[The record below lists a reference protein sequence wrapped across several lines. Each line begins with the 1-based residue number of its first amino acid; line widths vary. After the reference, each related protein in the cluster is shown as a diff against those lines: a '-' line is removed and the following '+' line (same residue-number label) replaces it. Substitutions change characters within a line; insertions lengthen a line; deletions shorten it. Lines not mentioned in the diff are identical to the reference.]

1 MYIELHSRSAF
12 SFLEGA
18 SLPEALIAVCA
29 DYGMPAMALLDRN
42 GVYGAPRFHL
52 AAQKFKI
59 SAHIGAEVTV
69 DDTLFGEAG
78 PARYPLLVESRQ
90 GYQNLCKLITRTKL
104 RARKE
109 ESTARIEEL
118 EEHTGGLVCLTGGED
133 GPLAEALMRGGFDDG
148 VRTVERMMRIFG
160 PQNVYVELQR
170 HFDRREEARNQAAVA
185 IARKLRLPILA
196 TNGVSYAT
204 AAEREILDVFTCIRH
219 HRQLENA
226 GRLLSINSERF
237 IRKPVEM
244 EQLFADL
251 PESISNT
258 VELSNRLKFSLEHLG
273 YEFPRYPIPE
283 GETMISFLRDRTR
296 EGMRRRYG
304 QKPPD
309 LRERARQ
316 QIDRELNLIEKLNL
330 AGYFLIVWD
339 IVRFCERE
347 EILVQ
352 GRGSAANSAVCY
364 ALGITAVD
372 PVGMELLF
380 ERFLSEE
387 RGELPDID
395 LDLPSG
401 DQRERVIQHV
411 YAQYGAHGAAMTAN
425 VITYRGRS
433 AAREVGKSL
442 GFDVETLDR
451 LSALVGSWEW
461 KGPTDTME
469 QQFRHAGFD
478 LRHPRIS
485 KFLDLALRVQDL
497 PRHLGQHSG
506 GMVVCQ
512 GQLSSVVP
520 LEPASMPGRVVVQW
534 DKEDCA
540 DLGLVKIDLLGLGMM
555 AVLEDCIELIPQHYG
570 DRVELAQLPQ
580 DDRQVYEGLQ
590 QADTVGLFQVES
602 RAQMS
607 ALPRN
612 RPKCFYDIVIQ
623 VAIIRPGPI
632 VGKMMNPFLKRRQ
645 GLEPVNYA
653 HPSLEPVLKRTLG
666 VPLFQEQ
673 LLRMAMVV
681 ADFSGGEAE
690 ELRRAMGNKRSQAKM
705 AAIETRLRSGMT
717 KNEIGQ
723 QAQDEIVQSIVSFAL
738 YGFPESHAASFALL
752 AYASAYLKCHYL
764 AAFTAALLNNQ
775 PMGFYHPATIVKDA
789 QRHGLRV
796 RPVDVTRSYWPCT
809 LECECGSDAPHNRPG
824 CNISMRMGLRYV
836 RGLREEAALA
846 LVNERNHKIFSSVD
860 DLARRIPE
868 LRRNELNM
876 LAQIGALNGLGGAF
890 SATQQSF
897 QEDSGKSIG
906 FSRADRDLEM
916 NSALATEAST
926 FDLKK
931 NLSPKP
937 KKQNERVYDGTTKAI
952 PFPNPKFH
960 RRDAL
965 WQVEKAAWVE
975 GPLLADIAEPDL
987 PSPLAQMTSEER
999 LIADYHG
1006 TGLTVGPHPMR
1017 YRREE
1022 MNRMRVVRAIDL
1034 CRLKHGQFTRIAGC
1048 VIARQ
1053 RPGTAN
1059 GFIFLSLEDETGISN
1074 AIIMPDLY
1082 DQNRLLVIHERFLLI
1097 EGILQNVENVISVKA
1112 LRVSRLEITDAA
1124 TRSHDFH

>member
-1 MYIELHSRSAF
+1 MYIELHSRSTF

-59 SAHIGAEVTV
+59 SAHIGAEITV
-69 DDTLFGEAG
+69 DDMLFGEAG

-104 RARKE
+104 RAKKE

-118 EEHTGGLVCLTGGED
+118 EEHAGGLVCLTGGED
-133 GPLAEALMRGGFDDG
+133 GPLAEALMRGGYDEG

-237 IRKPVEM
+237 IRKPAEM

-251 PESISNT
+251 PEAICNT
-258 VELSNRLKFSLEHLG
+258 TELSGRLKFTLKELG

-283 GETMISFLRDRTR
+283 GETMISFLCDRTR
-296 EGMRRRYG
+296 EGTRRRYG
-304 QKPPD
+304 QKSPD

-347 EILVQ
+347 KILVQ

-401 DQRERVIQHV
+401 DRRERVIQYV
-411 YAQYGAHGAAMTAN
+411 YERYGRLGAAMTAN
-425 VITYRGRS
+425 VISYRGRS

-478 LRHPRIS
+478 LRHPRIT

-555 AVLEDCIELIPQHYG
+555 AVLEDCIELIPRHYG

-580 DDRQVYEGLQ
+580 DDPQVYEGLQ
-590 QADTVGLFQVES
+590 HADTVGLFQVES

-645 GLEPVNYA
+645 NLEPVTYA
-653 HPSLEPVLKRTLG
+653 HPLLEPVLKRTLG

-681 ADFSGGEAE
+681 ANFSGGEAE

-717 KNEIGQ
+717 ENGIVQ

-752 AYASAYLKCHYL
+752 AYASAYLKCHHL
-764 AAFTAALLNNQ
+764 AACTAALVNNQ
-775 PMGFYHPATIVKDA
+775 PIGFYHPATIVKDA

-796 RPVDVTRSYWPCT
+796 RPIDLTCSDWSCM
-809 LECECGSDAPHNRPG
+809 LEKYKQGFAVRL
-824 CNISMRMGLRYV
+824 GLRYV
-836 RGLREEAALA
+836 KGLREEMGK
-846 LVNERNHKIFSSVD
+846 KIV
-860 DLARRIPE
+860 
-868 LRRNELNM
+868 
-876 LAQIGALNGLGGAF
+876 
-890 SATQQSF
+890 
-897 QEDSGKSIG
+897 
-906 FSRADRDLEM
+906 
-916 NSALATEAST
+916 
-926 FDLKK
+926 
-931 NLSPKP
+931 
-937 KKQNERVYDGTTKAI
+937 
-952 PFPNPKFH
+952 
-960 RRDAL
+960 
-965 WQVEKAAWVE
+965 
-975 GPLLADIAEPDL
+975 
-987 PSPLAQMTSEER
+987 EER
-999 LIADYHG
+999 A
-1006 TGLTVGPHPMR
+1006 
-1017 YRREE
+1017 
-1022 MNRMRVVRAIDL
+1022 
-1034 CRLKHGQFTRIAGC
+1034 
-1048 VIARQ
+1048 
-1053 RPGTAN
+1053 
-1059 GFIFLSLEDETGISN
+1059 
-1074 AIIMPDLY
+1074 
-1082 DQNRLLVIHERFLLI
+1082 
-1097 EGILQNVENVISVKA
+1097 
-1112 LRVSRLEITDAA
+1112 
-1124 TRSHDFH
+1124 

>member
-1 MYIELHSRSAF
+1 MYVELHSRSAF

-18 SLPEALIAVCA
+18 SLPEALIGVCA

-52 AAQKFKI
+52 SAQKCGMR
-59 SAHIGAEVTV
+59 AHIGAEVTV
-69 DDTLFGEAG
+69 DDTLFGESGA
-78 PARYPLLVESRQ
+78 ARYPLLAESRA
-90 GYQNLCKLITRTKL
+90 GYQNLCRLITQTKL

-109 ESTARIEEL
+109 EGTARMEEL
-118 EEHTGGLVCLTGGED
+118 EEHAGGLVCLTGGDE
-133 GPLAEALMRGGFDDG
+133 GPLAEGLMRGGYEEAL
-148 VRTVERMMRIFG
+148 RTVERLTRIFG
-160 PQNVYVELQR
+160 RENVFVELQR

-185 IARKLRLPILA
+185 IARKLHLPILA

-204 AAEREILDVFTCIRH
+204 VAEREILDVFTCIRH

-237 IRKPVEM
+237 IRMPAEM

-251 PESISNT
+251 PEAISNT
-258 VELSNRLKFSLEHLG
+258 EALSKRLKFTLEDLG
-273 YEFPRYPIPE
+273 YEFPRYPVPT
-283 GETMISFLRDRTR
+283 GETMMSFLRERTR
-296 EGMRRRYG
+296 EGEYERYG

-309 LRERARQ
+309 LRDRARR
-316 QIDRELNLIEKLNL
+316 QIERELALIEHLDL

-339 IVRFCERE
+339 IVRFCRE
-347 EILVQ
+347 QRILVQ

-364 ALGITAVD
+364 ALAITAID
-372 PVGMELLF
+372 PVGMDLLF

-442 GFDVETLDR
+442 GFDTETLER

-461 KGPTDTME
+461 RGPTDTME

-506 GMVVCQ
+506 GMIVCQ

-534 DKEDCA
+534 DKDDCA
-540 DLGLVKIDLLGLGMM
+540 DLGLLKVDLLGLGMM
-555 AVLEDCIELIPQHYG
+555 AVLEDCIELIPHHYG
-570 DRVELAQLPQ
+570 EKVDLAQLPQ
-580 DDRQVYEGLQ
+580 DDSPVYEALQ
-590 QADTVGLFQVES
+590 RADTVGLFQVES

-612 RPKCFYDIVIQ
+612 SPRCFYDIVIQ

-645 GLEPVNYA
+645 NLEPVQYA

-681 ADFSGGEAE
+681 ANFTGGEAE

-705 AAIETRLRSGMT
+705 AAIESRLRSGMT
-717 KNEIGQ
+717 KNGITQ
-723 QAQDEIVQSIVSFAL
+723 KAQDEIVQSIVSFAL

-752 AYASAYLKCHYL
+752 AYASAYLKCNYL

-789 QRHGLRV
+789 QRHGLKV
-796 RPVDVTRSYWPCT
+796 RPVDVTRSQWPCT
-809 LECECGSDAPHNRPG
+809 LECECGGDTPHDREG
-824 CNISMRMGLRYV
+824 CKLSLRMGLRYV
-836 RGLREEAALA
+836 RGLREEAAQS
-846 LVNERNHKIFSSVD
+846 LVCERNRLAFASVD
-860 DLARRIPE
+860 DLARRVRE

-876 LAQIGALNGLGGAF
+876 LAHIGALNGIGTVF
-890 SATQQSF
+890 SDTPREQTECKNCHPLEFHIRSMNLNNGSQS
-897 QEDSGKSIG
+897 K
-906 FSRADRDLEM
+906 L
-916 NSALATEAST
+916 
-926 FDLKK
+926 
-931 NLSPKP
+931 
-937 KKQNERVYDGTTKAI
+937 
-952 PFPNPKFH
+952 H

-965 WQVEKAAWVE
+965 WQVERAAWVE
-975 GPLLADIAEPDL
+975 GPLLTEIAELDS
-987 PSPLAQMTSEER
+987 PSPLARMNLEER
-999 LIADYHG
+999 LIADYYG
-1006 TGLTVGPHPMR
+1006 TGLTVGPHPML
-1017 YRREE
+1017 YRRDE
-1022 MNRMRVVRAIDL
+1022 MNRMKVVRAIDL
-1034 CRLKHGQFTRIAGC
+1034 HRLKHGQFTRIAGC

-1074 AIIMPDLY
+1074 AIITPDLY
-1082 DQNRLLVIHERFLLI
+1082 DQNRLVVIHERFLLI

-1112 LRVSRLEITDAA
+1112 VRVSRLEITEAA

>member
-1 MYIELHSRSAF
+1 
-12 SFLEGA
+12 
-18 SLPEALIAVCA
+18 VC
-29 DYGMPAMALLDRN
+29 
-42 GVYGAPRFHL
+42 
-52 AAQKFKI
+52 
-59 SAHIGAEVTV
+59 
-69 DDTLFGEAG
+69 
-78 PARYPLLVESRQ
+78 
-90 GYQNLCKLITRTKL
+90 
-104 RARKE
+104 
-109 ESTARIEEL
+109 
-118 EEHTGGLVCLTGGED
+118 
-133 GPLAEALMRGGFDDG
+133 
-148 VRTVERMMRIFG
+148 
-160 PQNVYVELQR
+160 
-170 HFDRREEARNQAAVA
+170 
-185 IARKLRLPILA
+185 
-196 TNGVSYAT
+196 YAT

-226 GRLLSINSERF
+226 GRLLSVNSERF
-237 IRKPVEM
+237 IRTPAEM

-251 PESISNT
+251 PEAIANT
-258 VELSNRLKFSLEHLG
+258 GELSDRLKFTLEDLG
-273 YEFPRYPIPE
+273 YEFPHYPVPE
-283 GETMISFLRDRTR
+283 GETMMSFLCERVRT
-296 EGMRRRYG
+296 GVGKRYG
-304 QKPPD
+304 QKQAE
-309 LRERARQ
+309 LQERARSQ
-316 QIDRELNLIEKLNL
+316 VDRELALIERLNL
-330 AGYFLIVWD
+330 PGYFLIVWD
-339 IVRFCERE
+339 IVRFCEEQR
-347 EILVQ
+347 ILVQ

-380 ERFLSEE
+380 ERFLSEQ
-387 RGELPDID
+387 RGEMPDID

-401 DQRERVIQHV
+401 DQRERVIQHL
-411 YAQYGAHGAAMTAN
+411 YAKYGAHGAAMTAN

-461 KGPTDTME
+461 RGPTDTME
-469 QQFRHAGFD
+469 HQFRQAGFD

-534 DKEDCA
+534 DKDDCA
-540 DLGLVKIDLLGLGMM
+540 DLNLIKIDLLGLGMM

-570 DRVELAQLPQ
+570 DKVDLALLPQ
-580 DDRQVYEGLQ
+580 DDPPVYNALRR
-590 QADTVGLFQVES
+590 ADTVGLFQVES
-602 RAQMS
+602 RAQMA

-612 RPKCFYDIVIQ
+612 APKCFYDIVIQ

-645 GLEPVNYA
+645 KLEEVRYA
-653 HPSLEPVLKRTLG
+653 DPRLKPVLERTLG

-681 ADFSGGEAE
+681 ANFTGGEAE
-690 ELRRAMGNKRSQAKM
+690 ELRRAMGNKRSQQKM
-705 AAIETRLRSGMT
+705 AAIEARLRSGMT
-717 KNEIGQ
+717 QNGIGEE
-723 QAQDEIVQSIVSFAL
+723 AQNEIVQSIVSFAL

-752 AYASAYLKCHYL
+752 AYASAFLKCHYL

-775 PMGFYHPATIVKDA
+775 PMGFYHPSTIVKDA
-789 QRHGLRV
+789 QRHGLRI
-796 RPVDVTRSYWPCT
+796 RPIDVTRSDWPCT
-809 LECECGSDAPHNRPG
+809 LECECGGDAPHERAS
-824 CNISMRMGLRYV
+824 CKITLRMGLRYV
-836 RGLREEAALA
+836 RGLREEVAQA
-846 LVNERNHKIFSSVD
+846 LVRERNVREFASVN
-860 DLARRIPE
+860 DLARRVPD

-876 LAQIGALNGLGGAF
+876 LAHIGALN
-890 SATQQSF
+890 
-897 QEDSGKSIG
+897 SIG
-906 FSRADRDLEM
+906 GHFGEDQRLHKLE
-916 NSALATEAST
+916 EK
-926 FDLKK
+926 LKK
-931 NLSPKP
+931 NLALEEVTPAAKADVLLIEPNAGLNGQLHPNIRNIGRAERKRIDGPKAMLFL
-937 KKQNERVYDGTTKAI
+937 KSKL
-952 PFPNPKFH
+952 H

-965 WQVEKAAWVE
+965 WQVERAAWVE
-975 GPLLADIAEPDL
+975 GPLLAAIPD
-987 PSPLAQMTSEER
+987 PDSHSPLAQMTSEER

-1006 TGLTVGPHPMR
+1006 TGLTVGPHPMQ

-1022 MNRMRVVRAIDL
+1022 MNRMHVVRAIDL
-1034 CRLKHGQFTRIAGC
+1034 HCVNHGKFVRIAGC

-1074 AIIMPDLY
+1074 AIITPDLY

-1112 LRVSRLEITDAA
+1112 MRVSKLEITEAA

>member
-1 MYIELHSRSAF
+1 MYVELHSRSAF

-42 GVYGAPRFHL
+42 GVYGAARFHL
-52 AAQKFKI
+52 AAQKFKLG
-59 SAHIGAEVTV
+59 AHIGAEVTV

-78 PARYPLLVESRQ
+78 PARYPLLVESRE

-104 RARKE
+104 RAKKE
-109 ESTARIEEL
+109 ESAARIEEL
-118 EEHTGGLVCLTGGED
+118 EEHATGLICLTGGDD
-133 GPLAEALMRGGFDDG
+133 GPLSEALIRGGYDEG

-160 PQNVYVELQR
+160 PQNIYLELQR
-170 HFDRREEARNQAAVA
+170 HFDRREEARNQVAVA

-226 GRLLSINSERF
+226 GHLLSINSERF
-237 IRKPVEM
+237 IRTPAEM

-251 PESISNT
+251 PEAISNT
-258 VELSNRLKFSLEHLG
+258 VELSGRLKFTLKDLG
-273 YEFPRYPIPE
+273 YEFPQYPIPE

-304 QKPPD
+304 QKRRD
-309 LRERARQ
+309 LRERARE

-339 IVRFCERE
+339 IVRFCDRE
-347 EILVQ
+347 NILVQ

-372 PVGMELLF
+372 PIGMELLF

-433 AAREVGKSL
+433 AAREIGKSL
-442 GFDVETLDR
+442 GFDVEILDR

-478 LRHPRIS
+478 LHHPRIS

-570 DRVELAQLPQ
+570 DKVELAQLPQ
-580 DDRQVYEGLQ
+580 DDPQVYEGLQ

-705 AAIETRLRSGMT
+705 AAIGTSLRSGMT
-717 KNEIGQ
+717 KNGIRQ

-809 LECECGSDAPHNRPG
+809 LECECGDEAPHNRPD
-824 CNISMRMGLRYV
+824 CRISMRMGLRYV
-836 RGLREEAALA
+836 RGLREETALA
-846 LVNERNHKIFSSVD
+846 LVSERNRKIFFSVD
-860 DLARRIPE
+860 NLARRVPE

-876 LAQIGALNGLGGAF
+876 LAQIGALNGLGGPF
-890 SATQQSF
+890 SPSHQRF
-897 QEDSGKSIG
+897 QADLGKGAG
-906 FSRADRDLEM
+906 FSRADKSSEI
-916 NSALATEAST
+916 NSALAA
-926 FDLKK
+926 
-931 NLSPKP
+931 
-937 KKQNERVYDGTTKAI
+937 NEGIDFGAAKAV

-965 WQVEKAAWVE
+965 WQVEKAAWRE
-975 GPLLADIAEPDL
+975 GSLLADIAEPDS
-987 PSPLAQMTSEER
+987 PSPLTQMTSEER

-1006 TGLTVGPHPMR
+1006 TGLTVGAHPML

-1112 LRVSRLEITDAA
+1112 LRVSRLEITDAV